1 MEKFFAVDGKFYTF
15 MSKVVDI
22 GFVSLLWLVG
32 CLPVI
37 TIVTSTASMYQ
48 TVVKCIRYEQGRVFE
63 VFKDAYIKNLRQGMA
78 LTAFYSLLGVLIGLG
93 DYYIVALSKNASML
107 SLIFAVGLLM
117 LSFLYILN
125 VLWVAPV
132 FSRFENS
139 FGNTLKLVYVVALR
153 NFLKSIPLILMV
165 TGGTVVF
172 LAWNELF
179 IAIPGLLALGAS
191 FLIEPSLHRFMPP
204 QEEDN
209 GDWRY
214 GFT

>member
-1 MEKFFAVDGKFYTF
+1 